1 MTIDPQQGTPENPF
15 ASPTPGQAPAYPQGP
30 ADPHAPTYPQGP
42 AYPNA
47 PAYSAQPGYA
57 PGYGAAPA
65 WGAPT
70 WGAAPA
76 WGAPLPPLASWGER
90 LGASVI
96 DSLMAGVPL
105 MIGYGVSV
113 ATIFWSAA
121 ASSSSGATGT
131 TGTTGTTGILVVGFL
146 ALGLG
151 WLADV
156 GIIVWNRVLR
166 QGRTGQSVG
175 KKILGIRLLSEDHL
189 QPIGPGM
196 AFVRD
201 VVHAVDGIF
210 YVGYLRPLWDVKR
223 QTFADTIIKTL
234 VVKG

>member
-1 MTIDPQQGTPENPF
+1 MTIGPQQGTPENPF
-15 ASPTPGQAPAYPQGP
+15 ASPAPGQAPAYPQGP

-47 PAYSAQPGYA
+47 PAYSAQPGYS
-57 PGYGAAPA
+57 PGYGA
-65 WGAPT
+65 APT

-90 LGASVI
+90 LGASLI
-96 DSLMAGVPL
+96 DGLLAGVPL
-105 MIGYGVSV
+105 MIGYGVAM
-113 ATIFWSAA
+113 ATFFWSAA
-121 ASSSSGATGT
+121 TSST
-131 TGTTGTTGILVVGFL
+131 TGTTGATGFL
-146 ALGLG
+146 AGGAIAFVLG
-151 WLADV
+151 WLAYV

-201 VVHAVDGIF
+201 IVHIVDGIF